1 MKHFFTACIILCA
14 LIFTSCSTILGTKN
28 QRLYVFSNAE
38 SAQVTVNDS
47 VYNLPANIYVKR
59 SKNPLKMSYQSNTKQ
74 VDTLLKARHG
84 ALFVLGNVLNAPAFG
99 AGYIVDLTNHK
110 RFRYKKNI
118 FFNDKDSL
126 QTYELNAERYL
137 AKRNI
142 VDEAQKDSVHQKFKT
157 SFFAADAKRKISEA
171 KEFKKFNPTEGTLR
185 FNLQPPTLFLI
196 GLSKENQKIN
206 RFTNTVGGVGLG
218 LGFDYYYKN
227 DRFFS
232 FETSVKGNVFDIM
245 WWTSNDRE
253 SYKYDVSL
261 RNGHRWKRFEVSYG
275 ASFTYSEYN
284 YKVFRQPNY
293 GNVVPMFSDDDD
305 YSTKFYTNYQT
316 FGFST
321 LFHYQLTS
329 VMFVG
334 IRYNPSIY
342 STRQTGSG
350 FNYEHVLGFDYR
362 IKF

>member
-47 VYNLPANIYVKR
+47 VYNLPANIYIKR

-157 SFFAADAKRKISEA
+157 NFFAADAKRKLREA
-171 KEFKKFNPTEGTLR
+171 KEFKRYNPTAGTFKFNI
-185 FNLQPPTLFLI
+185 QPPTLSLMGF
-196 GLSKENQKIN
+196 SKENTDVDYFSN
-206 RFTNTVGGVGLG
+206 SVGGM
-218 LGFDYYYKN
+218 GFGIGGDYYYKN
-227 DRFFS
+227 QQFISLDLSHRLNQFNPPYVDS
-232 FETSVKGNVFDIM
+232 E
-245 WWTSNDRE
+245 
-253 SYKYDVSL
+253 YDFIAHNINFSL
-261 RNGHRWKRFEVSYG
+261 RKGHRLNRIEYSYG
-275 ASFTYSEYN
+275 LSFNLFFNEY
-284 YKVFRQPNY
+284 
-293 GNVVPMFSDDDD
+293 
-305 YSTKFYTNYQT
+305 TKDNRSFLDSYNTL
-316 FGFST
+316 GFST
-321 LFHYQLTS
+321 LFSYQLTS

-334 IRYNPSIY
+334 IRYNPSVY
-342 STRQTGSG
+342 SFKSINKG
-350 FNYEHVLGFDYR
+350 FDYGHIVGFDYR